1 MWGPRVSY
9 KTLQMTE
16 PLYQYLLDTSIREPD
31 VLRRL
36 RDETTRHVH
45 GHMRISP
52 EQGQLMR
59 LLVEITGAKSAIEIG
74 VFTGYSTLAVALAL
88 PKDGK
93 LVACDRNAEWPLV
106 GRPFWTEAGVDNI
119 IDLRIAKAEQTL
131 DAMIQ
136 GGESGTYD
144 FAFIDGDKKNYGVY
158 YDQCLELV
166 RPGGLILIDNVLW
179 GGRLTDDS
187 DQDRATNAIRDLN
200 AKIHGD
206 ERVSMSLLP
215 IGDGLTIARKR

>member
-1 MWGPRVSY
+1 MV
-9 KTLQMTE
+9 
-16 PLYQYLLDTSIREPD
+16 
-31 VLRRL
+31 
-36 RDETTRHVH
+36 
-45 GHMRISP
+45 
-52 EQGQLMR
+52 GQ
-59 LLVEITGAKSAIEIG
+59 
-74 VFTGYSTLAVALAL
+74 
-88 PKDGK
+88 
-93 LVACDRNAEWPLV
+93 
-106 GRPFWTEAGVDNI
+106 PFWTEAGVDNI

-179 GGRLTDDS
+179 DGRLTDDS

>member
-1 MWGPRVSY
+1 MSLGNLTFVADTVPAKDLTERARQNFLIRVTEQIEVAEAHVRGE
-9 KTLQMTE
+9 TLMKKVIQTVTD
-16 PLYQYLLDTSIREPD
+16 PDTGESKR
-31 VLRRL
+31 V
-36 RDETTRHVH
+36 
-45 GHMRISP
+45 
-52 EQGQLMR
+52 
-59 LLVEITGAKSAIEIG
+59 
-74 VFTGYSTLAVALAL
+74 
-88 PKDGK
+88 
-93 LVACDRNAEWPLV
+93 DRNAEWPLV
-106 GRPFWTEAGVDNI
+106 GQPFWTEAGVDNI

>member
-1 MWGPRVSY
+1 MSY

-16 PLYQYLLDTSIREPD
+16 SLYRYLLDTSIREPD

-36 RDETTRHVH
+36 REETARHVH
-45 GHMRISP
+45 GHWRISP
-52 EQGQLMR
+52 EQGQLMG
-59 LLVEITGAKSAIEIG
+59 LLVEISGAKNAIEIG

-88 PKDGK
+88 PEDGK
-93 LVACDRNAEWPLV
+93 LVACDRNAEWPSV
-106 GRPFWTEAGVDNI
+106 GQPFWTEAGVDTI

-131 DAMIQ
+131 DAMIR

-206 ERVSMSLLP
+206 ERVSMTLLP